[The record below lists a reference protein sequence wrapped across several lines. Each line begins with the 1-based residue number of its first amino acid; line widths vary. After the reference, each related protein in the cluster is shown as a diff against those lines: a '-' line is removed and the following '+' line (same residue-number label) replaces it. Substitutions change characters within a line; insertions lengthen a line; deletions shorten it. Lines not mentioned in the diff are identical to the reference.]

1 LKKLAKYEVLGEL
14 GHGAM
19 GVVYRAH
26 DPVINRPVALKTIT
40 TGVADDPA
48 MLQRFYREAQS
59 AGGLQHPNIVT
70 IYDMGEAGAL
80 PYIAM
85 ELVEGENLDQ
95 VIARRSSLP
104 LTLRLS
110 YIMQACR
117 ALDYAHKRGI
127 VHRDIKPGNVM
138 VSKDGIVKVVD
149 FGIARVLETSRTMTG
164 LLIGTFAYMSP
175 EQYHGEH
182 ADERSDIWSFGVL
195 AYELLAYQR
204 PFTGPTPASLMH
216 NICSEDPTPLSK
228 VLPDFPKELEAVVCK
243 MLQKSPQQRY
253 QSMEEVLL
261 DLDPVRK
268 ALQLQSINDLL
279 EQSRQLFAQEKFAES
294 RELVREILQLESG
307 NQEARSLLEKTNLA
321 LRRIQNR
328 PKAQQFVE
336 KGQNLLGEGKL
347 EEAKLAVENALQLD
361 SNFTA
366 AGQLQRVIQKEL
378 DRVRMVGSL
387 LESAKQHLAEGL
399 PEEAENL
406 LGKLLEADPSN
417 AHAQNLLQQVQKE
430 KFEREKGRRLLGGL
444 QQARELWTRQNYS
457 ECLQL
462 LQALEQEFPGEEE
475 VLRLRDTVRED
486 QLEQAKQ
493 QMLLQSRN
501 LLASGRHD
509 SAIALLSD
517 LQKQFPS
524 DEEIPEVLE
533 DVRKDQLNQQRLA
546 GISEM
551 RNLLATGQYDACIA
565 LAADLRKTFPDE
577 PEIARLLDT
586 AQQNKTEQA
595 RLRGITEAGKLL
607 ATRQHNECLAFLAK
621 LAKQFPGDEEILAL
635 QKVVGEDQ
643 AEFEKQQALEEARGL
658 FTSRKYDPCLERLAA
673 LEKRFPGEVE
683 IQRLQNAVREDR
695 AKQRRLQAV
704 EQARSF
710 LASKNYEQCVALL
723 VSLQQEF
730 PDDDETRML
739 LEAAR
744 REQAE
749 QRRREVLGQAR
760 TLAGARRYDEAIAQ
774 LTKLQGAFPS
784 DAGIGKLLESYRK
797 EQAEQ
802 KQREGLAQARGLV
815 AACRYEES
823 IAFLT
828 KLQAEFPGEGSIVK
842 LLDSTRKEQAEQRQ
856 REGLTIARNLLGAG
870 HYEESITLL
879 RELQADFPG
888 ESEISKLLVTAREDL
903 AEQQKQEKLAD
914 ARSLLAAQSF
924 DNALEILN
932 SLVAAHPKDSA
943 VVKLR
948 TLVEREQEKHVKA
961 AKIQNELGVLK
972 KLMGDKKYPEV
983 MTRANQLL
991 KEFPGEPNVA
1001 RLAEFAANRQASIEQ
1016 ELLLKQKLDEV
1027 KAFFG
1032 ASRFQDAMRVAQNA
1046 LKSFPGNAE
1055 LQSLYQQSESGQK
1068 KLQVRQQIEQR
1079 VREIKVKINREEL
1092 SDAVALARETLV
1104 TLGPD
1109 TNLTHL
1115 LNSAQVEMEARE
1127 KKRSQEG
1134 ALETIRTQID
1144 SGDLDAASRS
1154 IEKVIESNTLESYDP
1169 RIQRLSERIKDAKS
1183 APAGEPAAPG
1193 VPGLSKEYALATP
1206 IPEAPPAPEKA
1217 PPVDWTATA
1226 QFSAS
1231 TTAIPER
1238 PAPAKPSETLAPRAP
1253 EAGVQLPADAPV
1265 TEPNVEPRTPV
1276 VPPPA
1281 VTRPVA
1287 APTSVEPR
1295 PAPRRTVRAPWL
1307 KAAAG
1312 VIVIALVAGVW
1323 FAWRSRSGSTTTR
1336 KGPTAKLA
1344 PQRSQPPPVDPL
1356 EAKQRQAL
1364 DDANAKIAAN
1374 DLDGAMQELKQAE
1387 QLNGPLTLQIQK
1399 TLTEVEESK
1408 NNATVAELRRHE
1420 ADLWQKAVRNVE
1432 TGQYGPA
1439 EKELR
1444 QILTL
1449 GPEGVRKLEAR
1460 TYLDKTIP
1468 QRKRNDELLAEARRR
1483 LAQRDY
1489 AAARGYADQ
1498 LEQNAGDP
1506 RALDGEIDRLESSE
1520 LQQLKSQFE
1529 QAKQGEDQSAL
1540 TQLDGLQR
1548 SLQKLAQDQRFQQAH
1563 EAQTYL
1569 DNIGGATNTVRG
1581 RMDKKTADQKEQAAA
1596 VERQKLEAVFQQ
1608 VVQGYRQGAQDQNG
1622 LTAARN
1628 SFQKIADNDPSH
1640 AEGARRFLSEIDNKL
1655 AELNKP
1661 AQPLLPSPAEIAA
1674 ADDKAIRG
1682 VVQSYF
1688 NAFQQRNADG
1698 LKQLWP
1704 TMPQKMYDAYKGS
1717 FVQLSSATITPVSW
1731 DVKRSPDGATATV
1744 SVQSELVEVPKN
1756 GSKETRTAAPWA
1768 FQLVKRNGAWSLTDV
1783 R

>member
-26 DPVINRPVALKTIT
+26 DPIINRPVALKTIT

-228 VLPDFPKELEAVVCK
+228 VLPDCPKELETVVCK

-261 DLDPVRK
+261 DLDPVCK
-268 ALQLQSINDLL
+268 TLQLQSIHELL

-294 RELVREILQLESG
+294 RDLVREILQLESG

-321 LRRIQNR
+321 LRRILNR

-336 KGQNLLGEGKL
+336 KGQSLLGEGKL
-347 EEAKLAVENALQLD
+347 GEAKLAVENALQLD

-378 DRVRMVGSL
+378 DRVRMVGSM

-417 AHAQNLLQQVQKE
+417 AQAQDLLQQAQKE
-430 KFEREKGRRLLGGL
+430 KFEREKGRRILGGL

-486 QLEQAKQ
+486 QLEQEKQ

-501 LLASGRHD
+501 MLASGRHD

-517 LQKQFPS
+517 LQKQFPN

-533 DVRKDQLNQQRLA
+533 DVRRDQLNQQRIA
-546 GISEM
+546 GISEA
-551 RNLLATGQYDACIA
+551 RNLLAAGQYDACIA
-565 LAADLRKTFPDE
+565 LATALRKTFPDE
-577 PEIARLLDT
+577 PEIARLLET
-586 AQQNKTEQA
+586 AEQNKTEHA

-643 AEFEKQQALEEARGL
+643 AEFEKQQALEDARGL
-658 FTSRKYDPCLERLAA
+658 FTSRKYDQCSERLAA

-695 AKQRRLQAV
+695 AKQRRLQVV

-710 LASKNYEQCVALL
+710 LASKNYEKCVALL

-730 PDDDETRML
+730 PDDDETRIL

-749 QRRREVLGQAR
+749 QRKREVLGQVRA
-760 TLAGARRYDEAIAQ
+760 LAGARRYHEAIAQ
-774 LTKLQGAFPS
+774 LTKLQGEFPG
-784 DAGIGKLLESYRK
+784 DAGLGKLLESYRR

-823 IAFLT
+823 IALLT

-914 ARSLLAAQSF
+914 ARSQLAAQSF
-924 DNALEILN
+924 DKALEILN

-948 TLVEREQEKHVKA
+948 ALVEREQDKHVKA
-961 AKIQNELGVLK
+961 AKIQNELGALK

-983 MTRANQLL
+983 IARANQLL
-991 KEFPGEPNVA
+991 KEFPGEPNFA

-1027 KAFFG
+1027 KTFFS

-1079 VREIKVKINREEL
+1079 VREIKVKINRQEL

-1134 ALETIRTQID
+1134 ALETIRTLID

-1183 APAGEPAAPG
+1183 APAGEPAAPQAPG

-1206 IPEAPPAPEKA
+1206 IPEAPVAPEKA
-1217 PPVDWTATA
+1217 PPVDSTATA

-1231 TTAIPER
+1231 TTAVPER
-1238 PAPAKPSETLAPRAP
+1238 PAPAKPSEPLASRAP
-1253 EAGVQLPADAPV
+1253 EAVVQLPADAPA
-1265 TEPNVEPRTPV
+1265 TEPKVEPRTP
-1276 VPPPA
+1276 PPA
-1281 VTRPVA
+1281 VMRPVV
-1287 APTSVEPR
+1287 APAPVEPR
-1295 PAPRRTVRAPWL
+1295 PAPPRMVRAPWL
-1307 KAAAG
+1307 KAAAAG
-1312 VIVIALVAGVW
+1312 IIGIALVAGVW
-1323 FAWRSRSGSTTTR
+1323 FGLRSRRGSTGIP
-1336 KGPTAKLA
+1336 KAPTVKLA

-1356 EAKQRQAL
+1356 ETTQRQAL

-1374 DLDGAMQELKQAE
+1374 DLDGATKELKQAE
-1387 QLNGPLTLQIQK
+1387 QLNGPLTPQIQK
-1399 TLTEVEESK
+1399 TLAEVEESK
-1408 NNATVAELRRHE
+1408 NNAAVAELRRHE

-1432 TGQYGPA
+1432 TGQYTAA
-1439 EKELR
+1439 ERLLK
-1444 QILTL
+1444 QILAL

-1460 TYLDKTIP
+1460 NYLDKTIP

-1489 AAARGYADQ
+1489 AAARGSADQ
-1498 LEQNAGDP
+1498 LEQNGGDP
-1506 RALDGEIDRLESSE
+1506 RALDGEIDRLESSD
-1520 LQQLKSQFE
+1520 LKQLESQFE
-1529 QAKQGEDQSAL
+1529 QARQGEDQSAL

-1548 SLQKLAQDQRFQQAH
+1548 GFQKLAQDKRFQQAD
-1563 EAQTYL
+1563 EVQTYL
-1569 DNIGGATNTVRG
+1569 DNIGGSTNAVRG

-1596 VERQKLEAVFQQ
+1596 VERQKLEAAFQQ
-1608 VVQGYRQGAQDQNG
+1608 VVQGYRQGAQDQKG

-1628 SFQKIADNDPSH
+1628 SFQRITDNDPSH
-1640 AEGARRFLSEIDNKL
+1640 AEGARQFLNEIDNKL

-1661 AQPLLPSPAEIAA
+1661 VQPTPAEIAA

-1688 NAFQQRNADG
+1688 NAFQQGNADG

-1704 TMPQKMYDAYKGS
+1704 TMPQRMYDAYRSS
-1717 FVQLSSATITPVSW
+1717 FAQLSATTIAPVSW

-1756 GSKETRTAAPWA
+1756 GSKEVRTAAPWA
-1768 FQLVKRNGAWSLTDV
+1768 FQLAKRNGAWSLTDV